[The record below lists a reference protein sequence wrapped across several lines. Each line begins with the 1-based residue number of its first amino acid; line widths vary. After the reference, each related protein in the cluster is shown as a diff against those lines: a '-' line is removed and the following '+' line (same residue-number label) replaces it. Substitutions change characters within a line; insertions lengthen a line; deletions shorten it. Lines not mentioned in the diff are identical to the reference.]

1 MAFLFNSAA
10 FGVLFCTASQITR
23 IGECAHLPQVC
34 TRAVQKL
41 TNNYHGYLK
50 WKRQD
55 RENHTC
61 KKKNATLFITAVD

>member
-61 KKKNATLFITAVD
+61 KKKNATLLTAVN